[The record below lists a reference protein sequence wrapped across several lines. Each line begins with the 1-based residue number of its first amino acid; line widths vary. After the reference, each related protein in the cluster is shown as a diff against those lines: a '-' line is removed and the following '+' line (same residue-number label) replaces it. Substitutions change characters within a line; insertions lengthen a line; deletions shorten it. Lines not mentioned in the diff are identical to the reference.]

1 MKLNDKPKHK
11 IKMNLGAVI
20 VCCILCLGGGF
31 LIGNQ
36 KNKASITAS
45 QGTNKVQEVYDILK
59 NKWLNTGD
67 AIDLD
72 ETLAKAMMEAVGDP
86 YNSYF
91 TQSELTDFQ
100 DSINKNYE
108 GIGVAFNTHAGLPII
123 TKVYEGSPAKKAG
136 LQEGDILQAVDHQS
150 IQDKSSDEIIGMVR
164 GESGSDVVLT
174 ILRKQETFDVTITR
188 AKVDYS
194 ALYEIKTANNH
205 QYGLITL
212 SSFGTTTASEVQKA
226 LDYFTQENI
235 DTLVFD
241 VRGNPGGYLQAAKG
255 ILDLLLEKGQVELI
269 TENKQGK
276 QVEYISSNEQPYR
289 FSHGYVLIN
298 NSSASASEVL
308 TGALQEVLRYTVIG
322 EQSYGKGVAQD
333 QATLSDLSV
342 VKYTYAKWLLPSG
355 KWIGGEGI
363 TPDIE
368 VKNISLEGLYDFE
381 LDSSLQQDSVD
392 ERIAQFQKMLK
403 LIGYDCGRE
412 DGYFSENT
420 KTVLQQFEKDHQL
433 TENGTFDQEDEN
445 ALISAVIEYAYASQN
460 DEQYKKL
467 ESLIQ

>member
-1 MKLNDKPKHK
+1 MRLNDKPKRK
-11 IKMNLGAVI
+11 IKMNIEAVI
-20 VCCILCLGGGF
+20 ICCVLCLVFGF
-31 LIGNQ
+31 FVGNKKSSTNLI
-36 KNKASITAS
+36 ST
-45 QGTNKVQEVYDILK
+45 QGSNKVQEVYDILK
-59 NKWLNTGD
+59 NRWLNTGD
-67 AIDLD
+67 DIDLD

-108 GIGVAFNTHAGLPII
+108 GIGVAFNTNAGLPIM

-136 LQEGDILQAVDHQS
+136 LQEGDILQAVDHQN
-150 IQDKSSDEIIGMVR
+150 IQDKTSDEIVEMVR
-164 GESGSDVVLT
+164 GESGSNVVLT
-174 ILRKQETFDVTITR
+174 ILRKQETMDVTITR

-194 ALYEIKTANNH
+194 ALYEIKKANDH

-226 LDYFTQENI
+226 LDYFTQENV

-276 QVEYISSNEQPYR
+276 QVEYVSNNEQPYR

-298 NSSASASEVL
+298 GSSASASEVL
-308 TGALQEVLRYTVIG
+308 TGALQEVLGYTVIG

-363 TPDIE
+363 TPDVE
-368 VKNISLEGLYDFE
+368 VKNISLDGLYNFE
-381 LDSSLQQDSVD
+381 LDESLQVDSVD

-403 LIGYDCGRE
+403 VIGYDCGRE

-433 TENGTFDQEDEN
+433 TENGSFDQEDKN
-445 ALISAVIEYAYASQN
+445 ALISAVIEYAYSQDH